1 MNNKK
6 EINTLPYQ
14 ENLSIAIE
22 KKTLKTWQDAC
33 KDTKNLIKSPLVIV
47 FFQCPTRD
55 PFIIKKTKVL
65 FLSKKHFY
73 LLV

>member
-22 KKTLKTWQDAC
+22 KKEPLKTWQS
-33 KDTKNLIKSPLVIV
+33 L
-47 FFQCPTRD
+47 
-55 PFIIKKTKVL
+55 
-65 FLSKKHFY
+65 
-73 LLV
+73 

>member
-22 KKTLKTWQDAC
+22 KKPLKTWQNAQRY
-33 KDTKNLIKSPLVIV
+33 KKFNKKSLSNSI
-47 FFQCPTRD
+47 FSMSYTRSFHN
-55 PFIIKKTKVL
+55 PRVKKQVQ
-65 FLSKKHFY
+65 Y
-73 LLV
+73 